1 MKTVTAELL
10 PNGNLLVSVPLKVK
24 QNGNGTR
31 IIAPGEEDTDRGRRA
46 FLLAVARGRRWQQ
59 LIDEG
64 KVESIKALATLVGRD
79 ASYVARITRLSL
91 VAPEIIERVID
102 GECIDGLSVGLARRP
117 IPELWSEQVELLT
130 Q

>member
-10 PNGNLLVSVPLKVK
+10 PNGNLLVSVPLQVK

-31 IIAPGEEDTDRGRRA
+31 IIAPEEEDTDRSRQA

-117 IPELWSEQVELLT
+117 IPVLWSEQVELLT